1 MARIR
6 FDFEWR
12 LTLFVVVLL
21 PFLISLGFWQL
32 GRADE
37 KRILSAN
44 AVVQDAA
51 PPLSENMLEDMG
63 PTQLSGR
70 KVRLQGD
77 YLSQQFLLDNQIKHG
92 RFGNDV
98 VQLFLSAT
106 GRIYFVN
113 RGWVPAD
120 PARQIPTVIPVKTTR
135 SFVDGRIY
143 IPPSQPY
150 LLEADTLAKGSS
162 PLTVQAVD
170 IDALGALLPA
180 SNLEPYPYL
189 IRLVSDD
196 PSAFEASWPV
206 VNISDAKHIGYAIQW
221 FSMAFVLALV
231 FIHRSSNVWA
241 VLRGNTKD

>member
-21 PFLISLGFWQL
+21 PFLVGLGFWQL

-44 AVVQDAA
+44 AIAQDAA
-51 PPLSENMLEDMG
+51 EALSVNELDKLEPD
-63 PTQLSGR
+63 QLLGR
-70 KVRLQGD
+70 KVRMHGH
-77 YLSQQFLLDNQIKHG
+77 YLAQQFLLDNQIKRS

-98 VQLFLSAT
+98 VQLFQDMS

-120 PARQIPTVIPVKTTR
+120 PARQAATAIPATPPVK
-135 SFVDGRIY
+135 FIEGRIY

-150 LLEADTLAKGSS
+150 LLEADTLEAGRS
-162 PLTVQAVD
+162 PLTVQALD
-170 IDALGALLPA
+170 IAALSGLVTAGDQA
-180 SNLEPYPYL
+180 PYPYL
-189 IRLVSDD
+189 VRLLAED
-196 PSAFEASWPV
+196 PSAFDASWPV
-206 VNISDAKHIGYAIQW
+206 VNISDAKHMGYAIQW
-221 FSMAFVLALV
+221 FSMAFVLSLL
-231 FIHRSSNVWA
+231 FIHRSSNLWA
-241 VLRGNTKD
+241 VLRGNTED

>member
-12 LTLFVVVLL
+12 LTLFVAVLL
-21 PFLISLGFWQL
+21 PFLVSLGFWQL

-51 PPLSENMLEDMG
+51 PALTANMLDALS
-63 PTQLSGR
+63 PDQLSGR
-70 KVRLQGD
+70 KIRLQGA
-77 YLSQQFLLDNQIKHG
+77 YLSQQFLLDNQIKRG

-98 VQLFLSAT
+98 VQLFEDTA
-106 GRIYFVN
+106 GRVYFVN

-120 PARQIPTVIPVKTTR
+120 PARQTPTVVPPSPPV
-135 SFVDGRIY
+135 SFIEGRIY

-150 LLEADTLAKGSS
+150 VLEADTLASGRS
-162 PLTVQAVD
+162 PLTVQALD
-170 IDALGALLPA
+170 IAALSSAMPAQMLPT
-180 SNLEPYPYL
+180 YPYL
-189 IRLVSDD
+189 IRLLSDD
-196 PSAFEASWPV
+196 ASAFDASWPV

-221 FSMAFVLALV
+221 FTMAFVLALL
-231 FIHRSSNVWA
+231 FIHRSSNIWA
-241 VLRGNTKD
+241 VLCGKAEE